1 MTESRDCVVAVDIGG
16 TTLKGAAFDRDG
28 HVLAAR
34 TRPTFGVNGR
44 ATDSVSDLIR
54 QLLGLMRAQ
63 DRCPAAVG
71 IASPGMVDTR
81 RGVVISAVNLGW
93 AGLPLR
99 ARLQEEF
106 ALPVA
111 LDHDARAAALGE
123 QAARAHRPGSGG
135 PDAASPGPL
144 RDFAFIPIG
153 TGIAAAIVAGG
164 RLVDGATGSAGEFG
178 HIPVVPGGRRC
189 ACGQS
194 GCIEAYA
201 SGPAIEARYAG
212 LTGQQR
218 SAAEIAASASRAGEG
233 GQAGQ
238 VWAEAI
244 DALAAGLVALVAL
257 TDPAVVIIGGGVG
270 QAGAALLEPLGAA
283 LAARLTWRAHPRL
296 LSSVLGPRAGLIG
309 AGLCGWAGLTA
320 PDPANGRAGEA
331 APQLAGARAGAA
343 AGFSRTALAGLA
355 AATAPLGAARA

>member
-1 MTESRDCVVAVDIGG
+1 MSDSRDCVVAVDIGG
-16 TTLKGAAFDRDG
+16 TTLKGAVFDRDG
-28 HVLAAR
+28 HVLAVR
-34 TRPTFGVNGR
+34 TRPTFGVHGR
-44 ATDSVSDLIR
+44 AADSVSDLIR
-54 QLLGLMRAQ
+54 QLLDLMRGQ

-71 IASPGMVDTR
+71 AASPGMVDTR
-81 RGVVISAVNLGW
+81 RGVVISAVNLDW

-111 LDHDARAAALGE
+111 LEHDARAAALGE
-123 QAARAHRPGSGG
+123 QAARAGG

-153 TGIAAAIVAGG
+153 TGIAAAIVTGG

-178 HIPVVPGGRRC
+178 HIPVVPGGRPC
-189 ACGQS
+189 ACGQL

-201 SGPAIEARYAG
+201 SGPAIEARYTELG
-212 LTGQQR
+212 GGRR
-218 SAAEIAASASRAGEG
+218 SAGQIAASAGQDERAGR
-233 GQAGQ
+233 
-238 VWAEAI
+238 VWASAV

-270 QAGAALLEPLGAA
+270 QAGAALLDPLAEA

-296 LSSVLGPRAGLIG
+296 LESVLGPRAGLIG
-309 AGLCGWAGLTA
+309 AGLCGWAGLAA
-320 PDPANGRAGEA
+320 PAPANGPAGLA
-331 APQLAGARAGAA
+331 AAGPAGGRAGAA
-343 AGFSRTALAGLA
+343 AGFAGAALAGLA
-355 AATAPLGAARA
+355 AATAPLRAARA